1 MKLYIMC
8 GLPDSGKTTKAAA
21 LAEET
26 GATVISHD
34 AYYKTVIRPS
44 DVVTREMLERVT
56 ENALADV
63 KTHLENG
70 EDVIYDAV
78 NHTVESRKNVLEKC
92 AVEGLH
98 TVCLYL
104 DTPLEQCEARNRMW
118 ARTFQRS
125 LEVPTESEGFD
136 ELIISMDGRNQ
147 E

>member
-78 NHTVESRKNVLEKC
+78 NTKAKNRRAVLEKC
-92 AVEGLH
+92 MVEGVY
-98 TVCLYL
+98 TVCVYIA
-104 DTPLEQCEARNRMW
+104 TPLEVCESRGGMW
-118 ARTFQRS
+118 SRVFAQSF
-125 LEVPTESEGFD
+125 EPPTPDEGFD
-136 ELIISMDGRNQ
+136 ELLILAGEQ